1 MIIAR
6 QLRWVCHVIRMPENR
21 LPRQVLYG
29 ELRDGIRAAGRQ
41 KKRFK
46 DQLNSNLKSC
56 LIDPNQLEELASNR
70 PAWRSTIKQGIE
82 IFEENRT
89 ASRNL
94 RQACRHEYQACDP
107 PSPGNGTPCPTC
119 RRHCASEF
127 DLRSHQ
133 HIHR

>member
-6 QLRWVCHVIRMPENR
+6 QLPWVGHVIRMPENR

-29 ELRDGIRAAGRQ
+29 ELRDGTRAAGGQ

-46 DQLNSNLKSC
+46 GQLNSNLKSC
-56 LIDPNQLEELASNR
+56 NIDPNQLEELASDR

-89 ASRNL
+89 AARNL
-94 RQACRHEYQACDP
+94 RRARRHEYQARDP
-107 PSPGNGTPCPTC
+107 PSPGNGIPCPTC
-119 RRHCASEF
+119 GRHCASEF
-127 DLRSHQ
+127 GLRSHQ
-133 HIHR
+133 RIHR